1 MKKTL
6 FSLVAL
12 TALTFAGCSKDDDD
26 GGQEKMILGKW
37 TMVSTTVAV
46 TDIQNGGTKTSEKPV
61 YPGDYLDFRND
72 GKIYSRISDPL
83 EGPGYDPHDT
93 VAYRMTTTYLIIDN
107 DSMLINKLSKESL
120 SFTLQE
126 KGNSELWETTFSLK
140 K

>member
-6 FSLVAL
+6 FSLAAL
-12 TALTFAGCSKDDDD
+12 MALTFAGCSKDDDG
-26 GGQEKMILGKW
+26 GGQEKTILGKW

-46 TDIQNGGTKTSEKPV
+46 TDVQNGGTKKSEKPV
-61 YPGDYLDFRND
+61 YSGDYLDFRSD

-107 DSMLINKLSKESL
+107 DSMLINKLTKEEL
-120 SFTLQE
+120 AFTLQE
-126 KGNSELWETTFSLK
+126 KTSSEIWETTFSLK